1 MSKKSEPSSFFLSFV
16 GEFVQIITSMQFMG
30 APGLKNA
37 PDDAALPLIIEGYV
51 LDSDDQYTYLSPDGV
66 EIKQAVKNNMIV
78 YIQVVSAVDEATEIL
93 DSLPNNIKKRD
104 MN

>member
-1 MSKKSEPSSFFLSFV
+1 
-16 GEFVQIITSMQFMG
+16 MG